1 MKLFTVPRV
10 CVLGSLFSYVL
21 ERWGSF
27 FLSTGNGNM
36 YMSSVSG
43 IARVPNA
50 DHEFFSEEFAL
61 WRSVGI
67 TTLEYKAKH

>member
-1 MKLFTVPRV
+1 
-10 CVLGSLFSYVL
+10 
-21 ERWGSF
+21 
-27 FLSTGNGNM
+27 M

-61 WRSVGI
+61 WKSVGI